1 MSFLRQTGVLSL
13 QSDETEAVQGTKHGK
28 ILIGH
33 KSSGWKVKVRPVLCC
48 AELLGIVKPS
58 PIK

>member
-13 QSDETEAVQGTKHGK
+13 QSDETEAVQGSNHGK

-33 KSSGWKVKVRPVLCC
+33 KSSGWKVKVRPV
-48 AELLGIVKPS
+48 
-58 PIK
+58 